1 MPFLCLPNELSFWQC
16 FSQIFPLPAL
26 LWKYLIKS
34 VPFLEIESWE
44 SWGNTW
50 SIPWLIKDTVQLN
63 VLLKITLFFNMNLKI
78 IILMSILQLSK
89 IVQVTGL
96 QHLHQP
102 AFHGVCREWLS
113 QEGRRPSSK
122 IKKSN
127 KTQTSGLTILLIT
140 EPVWYLREDFY

>member
-1 MPFLCLPNELSFWQC
+1 MIVSLGVIINHENNYQSKGWCWINLSLKLLATVYMLMS
-16 FSQIFPLPAL
+16 FSPLEPL
-26 LWKYLIKS
+26 
-34 VPFLEIESWE
+34 
-44 SWGNTW
+44 
-50 SIPWLIKDTVQLN
+50 IPWLIKDTVQLN

-96 QHLHQP
+96 QHLHHP